1 MTKFNK
7 VNVSSR
13 IKYYAGTAA
22 AIGASPI
29 PGSDAV
35 LLTGVQ
41 TKMMHDI
48 MKAYGIS
55 VGIGVVIEE
64 ILRAK
69 VVSMLG
75 KAVAGNI
82 LKMIPGAG
90 AIIGGTVNATVASSI
105 TYAFGKGLCSAAEM
119 ICDNGWNGNADM
131 IAYAVRRSI

>member
-1 MTKFNK
+1 M
-7 VNVSSR
+7 SSR
-13 IKYYAGTAA
+13 IKYYAGAAA

-41 TKMMHDI
+41 TKMMYDI
-48 MKAYGIS
+48 MRAYGINI
-55 VGIGVVIEE
+55 GIGTVVEE

-82 LKMIPGAG
+82 IKMIPGAG
-90 AIIGGTVNATVASSI
+90 SIIGGAVNATVASSI
-105 TYAFGKGLCSAAEM
+105 TYALGKGICAAAEM
-119 ICDNGWNGNADM
+119 ICNNDWKNDPDM
-131 IAYAVRRSI
+131 IANAVRKSI